1 METRCPLCKA
11 PIELAR
17 TDTDLLR
24 TLSSVECPNCGL
36 VPLRIEH
43 STITYGRPSGLQKI
57 AHFQLVRLLGQGSFG
72 TVWLADDMR
81 LGRQVA
87 LKVAD
92 EQNRDV
98 SSLLHEAQAAAE
110 LRHPNIITVH
120 DVGDDDGRVYIA
132 SEFIDGMNLRDLLST
147 GRPNLKKA
155 VELTRTVA
163 LALQHAHEHN
173 IVHRDIKPSNIMID
187 DDGRPFIADFG
198 LAKRLSGD
206 VSISA
211 EGSILGTALYM
222 SPEQARGQTGRTDGR
237 SDLYALGVILFEM
250 LTGHVPFRGNVHAVL
265 HQKTREDPP
274 APRTLNQKIPKDLE
288 TICIKCLQREPE
300 KRYRTAGEV
309 AEELARFQDGK
320 PIKARPISSFEK
332 AWRWCKRNKAVA
344 ILLFLFVT
352 SLIVGMTTAWVFERR
367 AVKNERL
374 ANRSLYRAEMN
385 LVAQYLNKGDLNA
398 VRQTLERFESGA
410 LSHLR
415 NFAWYYHKRA
425 LSEYLQIANQGDP
438 VTDVAVFPDGRY
450 FAACGSN
457 QQIRVWETE
466 SGKLV
471 RTLTIAD
478 MNFQSISA
486 SPGSGRLASGSTD
499 GIVRIW
505 DPINRDRP
513 IRQMRHGT
521 PVRMVRYSPNGK
533 YLISAGRRGLIRIWN
548 PATGD
553 EIRSF
558 PSGQSGNVDVR
569 FSPDGKMIAIA
580 TKDGRIRL
588 RDTET
593 GKVGVIIARIPSE
606 EENKL
611 MESMAWSNDGRRIA
625 TGSYDG
631 KIRLFSTKT
640 GERVYE
646 HFLAVGIIGDLE
658 FIDDHL
664 LAVPSIGDDL
674 LIFDT
679 KARNHRRRMQT
690 HILTAGI
697 LARSTDGRI
706 LAVGSGGGAI
716 KLLRT
721 KALKRPDIFWH
732 DRSGPVLERPDGD
745 RRRPARRPGNPVR
758 GLEFLP
764 DGRHVV
770 SAAADSG
777 VSIWNIDDGKR
788 REIAPRVDNE
798 RITTMA
804 ADKAGK
810 RIAVGVIREVR
821 KDKKPQVTG
830 SEVRVYNITTGKL
843 LHTISRGKSRVIA
856 IRFTHDGKRVFL
868 AERTGRV
875 AGYKVT
881 SLQKPA
887 FDERPHDGALH
898 DFAVSP
904 DGKTLALATHSNAV
918 VFVSAS
924 DGSVQGEAIENVGAP
939 LVVNYT
945 TAGDLLL
952 IGAEDGELQVRKT
965 SGELVRTIRA
975 HSSRVNAVDSF
986 PDGKIF
992 VSVGRDRE
1000 LNLWDC
1006 VSGDRLTVLYSGQ
1019 RRQMTAIAI
1028 SPDGKTLASGGLLG
1042 DIRIWRSRLD

>member
-17 TDTDLLR
+17 TDTDVLR

-43 STITYGRPSGLQKI
+43 STITYGRPSGMQKI

-98 SSLLHEAQAAAE
+98 SSLLHEARSAAE

-120 DVGDDDGRVYIA
+120 DVGEDDGRVYIA

-147 GRPNLKKA
+147 GRPNLNKA
-155 VELTRTVA
+155 VELTKTVA
-163 LALQHAHEHN
+163 SALQHAHDHN

-206 VSISA
+206 ASISA

-237 SDLYALGVILFEM
+237 SDLYAVGVILFEM

-274 APRTLNQKIPKDLE
+274 TPRTLNQKLPKDLE
-288 TICIKCLQREPE
+288 TICIKCLQREPD

-309 AEELARFQDGK
+309 AEELQRFQDGK
-320 PIKARPISSFEK
+320 PIKARPISSLEK

-344 ILLFLFVT
+344 MLLALFIT
-352 SLIVGMTTAWVFERR
+352 SLIVGMTAAWILERR
-367 AVKNERL
+367 AVKNEQL
-374 ANRSLYRAEMN
+374 AKRSLYRAEMN

-398 VRQTLERFESGA
+398 VRKTLERFESGP
-410 LSHLR
+410 LSQLR

-425 LSEYLQIANQGDP
+425 LLEYLQVANQGDP

-457 QQIRVWETE
+457 QQIRVWETD
-466 SGKLV
+466 SGALV

-478 MNFQSISA
+478 MNFQSIST
-486 SPGSGRLASGSTD
+486 SPGNGRLASGSTD

-505 DPINRDRP
+505 DPINSDRP

-521 PVRMVRYSPNGK
+521 PVRIVRYSPDGK
-533 YLISAGRRGLIRIWN
+533 HLVSAGRRGLIRIWN

-569 FSPDGKMIAIA
+569 FSPDGESIAVA

-588 RDTET
+588 RNTES
-593 GKVGVIIARIPSE
+593 GEAGVIIARIPSR
-606 EENKL
+606 EENEL
-611 MESMAWSNDGRRIA
+611 MESMAWSNNGKRIA

-631 KIRLFSTKT
+631 KIRLFSTET
-640 GERVYE
+640 GERIYE
-646 HFLAVGIIGDLE
+646 HLLGVGIIGDLE

-664 LAVPSIGDDL
+664 LAVPTIGDEL

-679 KARNHRRRMQT
+679 KTKNHQRRMKT

-697 LARSTDGRI
+697 LGRSTDGRI
-706 LAVGSGGGAI
+706 LAVGSGGGAV

-721 KALKRPDIFWH
+721 TALKRPDILWH
-732 DRSGPVLERPDGD
+732 HRPGPILERPQSDQ
-745 RRRPARRPGNPVR
+745 RRPARRPGNPVR
-758 GLEFLP
+758 GLVFLP
-764 DGRHVV
+764 DGRHVI

-777 VSIWNIDDGKR
+777 ISVWNIDDGQR
-788 REIAPRVDNE
+788 REIAPRADNE

-804 ADKAGK
+804 VDKTGK
-810 RIAVGVIREVR
+810 LVAVGVIKEVR
-821 KDKKPQVTG
+821 KNKKSQVTAC
-830 SEVRVYNITTGKL
+830 EVRIYDITSAKR
-843 LHTISRGKSRVIA
+843 LHAINRGKSRVIA
-856 IRFTHDGKRVFL
+856 IRFSHDGKQMFL
-868 AERTGRV
+868 AEQSGRV
-875 AGYKVT
+875 AGYQVDALH
-881 SLQKPA
+881 SPI
-887 FDERPHDGALH
+887 FDDRPHDGALH

-904 DGKTLALATHSNAV
+904 SGKTLALATRSRAL
-918 VFVSAS
+918 VFVNAA
-924 DGSVQGEAIENVGAP
+924 DGKVQGESVENIGVP
-939 LVVNYT
+939 LVINYT
-945 TAGDLLL
+945 STGDVLLV
-952 IGAEDGELQVRKT
+952 GAEDGAMQVRKP

-975 HSSRVNAVDSF
+975 HSSRVNAVGSF
-986 PDGKIF
+986 PDGRIF

-1000 LNLWDC
+1000 LNLWDRE
-1006 VSGDRLTVLYSGQ
+1006 SGDRLTVLYSGQ
-1019 RRQMTAIAI
+1019 RRQMTAIAV

-1042 DIRIWRSRLD
+1042 DVRIWRSRLE